1 MGQSSFVV
9 EVADEPN
16 ERIQGLSG
24 RKNLNEMSGM
34 LFVFEPGE
42 ATSFWMK
49 GMMFNLD
56 FIWIGDNCM
65 VVDTMSNVP
74 FPMPDSKDEGFDLY
88 SSEVPATYVLE
99 VNEGVIDHLDI
110 NIDDKVIFTEIST
123 IGVGC

>member
-1 MGQSSFVV
+1 
-9 EVADEPN
+9 
-16 ERIQGLSG
+16 
-24 RKNLNEMSGM
+24 MSGM